1 LTIGLDEGRIQDQSS
16 VLALLNATDPVTIR
30 RSITIK
36 GEVIGS
42 ESLVIEGNVEGMIR
56 VPDCRVTV
64 GQDAEVYADIAAR
77 EVIVFGRVLGN
88 IDASDRVD
96 LRSEAS
102 YWRCDYQANPD
113 YGGRSFP
120 WRPQHYCAGAIG

>member
-16 VLALLNATDPVTIR
+16 VLALPNATDSVTIR

-77 EVIVFGRVLGN
+77 EVIVFGRLLGN

-102 YWRCDYQANPD
+102 LTGVVTTKRIQITEGAHFHGDLNIIAPD
-113 YGGRSFP
+113 
-120 WRPQHYCAGAIG
+120 Q

>member
-16 VLALLNATDPVTIR
+16 VLALPNATDSVTIR
-30 RSITIK
+30 RSMTIK

-56 VPDCRVTV
+56 VPDCCVTV
-64 GQDAEVYADIAAR
+64 GQDAEVFADITAR
-77 EVIVFGRVLGN
+77 EVIVFGRVLGD

-102 YWRCDYQANPD
+102 LTGVVTTKRIQIMEGAHFHGGLNIIAPD
-113 YGGRSFP
+113 
-120 WRPQHYCAGAIG
+120 Q